1 MSRHTLQKN
10 LAYDDLRKRYY
21 VTYYEGDHR
30 RTKTFLSYTDAFHF
44 LNQVQQALH
53 PNPTLAQWLSWWITT
68 EVEPHRAESTVYGY
82 RNIIRLH
89 LVPALGSVPL
99 AELSPI
105 QIQSYFS
112 ALLRKGLSPNTVR
125 KHDNLLRTTLKR
137 AIALHILSENPMS
150 SVFAPQTRDPRYTCY
165 SPQQLRILFQVV
177 QGSRLELPVKLAAYL
192 GMRRS
197 EITGLR
203 WQCVDF
209 QEKILVIQEVRTEV
223 GGHEVSKLPKTKSSI
238 RKLSFGGSQDL
249 VCLLQRLYQQN
260 LHADPTDYVVCNPD
274 GTVPSPDDLTHT
286 LLQVVRTHGLPPI
299 TLHGLRHSFASVA
312 NSQGATLYDISH
324 ALGHS
329 SITVT
334 SKIYVHLFQQ
344 AEQRTMNMVAQAIDP
359 LPEQNPVASPYSET
373 GLCAAP
379 K

>member
-1 MSRHTLQKN
+1 MSRRTLQKN

-21 VTYYEGDHR
+21 VTYYEGNLR
-30 RTKTFLSYTDAFHF
+30 RTKTFSSYRDAFHF
-44 LNQVQQALH
+44 LDHTQQTLH
-53 PNPTLAQWLSWWITT
+53 PNPTLAQWLSWWMSM
-68 EVEPHRAESTVYGY
+68 EVEPHRAESPVYGY

-89 LVPALGSVPL
+89 LVPALGAVPL
-99 AELSPI
+99 NALTPI
-105 QIQSYFS
+105 HIQSYFS
-112 ALLRKGLSPNTVR
+112 SLLTKGLSPSTVR
-125 KHDNLLRTTLKR
+125 KHDVLLRTTLKR
-137 AIALHILSENPMS
+137 ATALHILSENPMS
-150 SVFAPQTRDPRYTCY
+150 GVFSPQAREPRYTCY

-209 QEKILVIQEVRTEV
+209 QEKILMIQEVRTEV

-238 RKLSFGGSQDL
+238 RKLSFGGSRDL
-249 VCLLQRLYQQN
+249 VTLLQHLHQQEP
-260 LHADPTDYVVCNPD
+260 HADPTDYVVRNPD

-312 NSQGATLYDISH
+312 NSQGATIYDISH

-344 AEQRTMNMVAQAIDP
+344 AEQRTMHMVAQAIEP
-359 LPEQNPVASPYSET
+359 LPEGNPVAPDFSR
-373 GLCAAP
+373 AALLSLQ